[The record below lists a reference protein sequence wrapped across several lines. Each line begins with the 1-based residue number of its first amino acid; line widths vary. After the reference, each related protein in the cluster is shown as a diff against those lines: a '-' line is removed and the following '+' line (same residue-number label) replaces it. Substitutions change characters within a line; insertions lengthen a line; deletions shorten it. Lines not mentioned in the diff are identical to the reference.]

1 MYFIGA
7 VVLQG
12 NHVTL
17 DIIVLASGF
26 ISGISVVE
34 CEKEALKEK
43 AINFTNELVFN
54 RISGNVRQNG
64 RIKILFVIDH
74 TTKPAVKIAGT
85 FTDAERLIIDAD
97 FIRFNVPLA
106 IKFAIPARFICTCRL

>member
-26 ISGISVVE
+26 ISDISVVE

-64 RIKILFVIDH
+64 HRTLIDSRQSDLGADLWIVSSPQGASVFIDDAYVGL
-74 TTKPAVKIAGT
+74 TAVGQPIS
-85 FTDAERLIIDAD
+85 
-97 FIRFNVPLA
+97 LA
-106 IKFAIPARFICTCRL
+106 KTNWFKKK